1 MRSLKKNSIKN
12 RLGRIFS
19 PLIFLG
25 TGFIFLLVISGCS
38 PLKPQTDPTLDKK
51 ARLLANDARSLNQEI
66 LSSKGTGWVEITTH
80 RRNDKFN
87 MAWAAQAPN
96 RLRIT
101 LLVSGHPVETIV
113 ATGEN
118 VTFISH
124 TGEHSPHTTLS
135 SDPDLERFIQVPMR
149 LSGMIALLLGRIPL
163 DAFDNAWFEPNKDT
177 LPPVVLS
184 QNLKSTRQQLY
195 VNEHNQVQRLVS
207 FKRDNTPLYDI
218 TYLAYQTHGQSRI
231 PATLLIQ
238 DVAGRQIR
246 ISLTRFIPNPPIK
259 ESVFR
264 LTESGS

>member
-1 MRSLKKNSIKN
+1 MNN
-12 RLGRIFS
+12 RLCGVFS

-25 TGFIFLLVISGCS
+25 TGFIFLLAVSGCT
-38 PLKPQTDPTLDKK
+38 PLKPQTDPALDKK
-51 ARLLANDARSLNQEI
+51 AGLLANDARSLNQEI
-66 LSSKGTGWVEITTH
+66 RSSKGTGWVEVTTH
-80 RRNDKFN
+80 RQNDLFN

-113 ATGEN
+113 ATGEH

-124 TGEHSPHTTLS
+124 TGKHSPHTTLS
-135 SDPDLERFIQVPMR
+135 SDPDLERFIQVPMK
-149 LSGMIALLLGRIPL
+149 LSAMIALLLGRIPL
-163 DAFDNAWFEPNKDT
+163 EAFDNAWFDLNKDT
-177 LPPVVLS
+177 LPSVILT

-195 VNEHNQVQRLVS
+195 VDEHNQVQRLVS
-207 FKRDNTPLYDI
+207 LKADNTPLYDI
-218 TYLAYQTHGQSRI
+218 SYLAYQTHGQSRI

-238 DVAGRQIR
+238 DVADRQIR

-264 LTESGS
+264 LTASGS